1 MKYLNLKLDIF
12 EKMKKINLLNEDI
25 FKLFWKIALPSSI
38 GTIFQNLYSLVDAIF
53 AGRMISET
61 ALAAIGQTFPIYFVI
76 IALGIGLSIATTSI
90 VANSVGEKN
99 IKKASNI
106 FCQSLGLA
114 IIIGLVISIFGIN
127 FGSSILK
134 SINDDQN
141 TLILSTEYMNIIYLG
156 SIFILLLMVT
166 NSCLA
171 ALGDTKSY
179 RNVLIFSFL
188 LNIILNPILI
198 SGKFLNFSVFEPLGV
213 SGIAIATI
221 LSQLIGLFY
230 LFYKITK
237 TEIYNVFKK
246 EFLIPKFILLKEIL
260 LQCIPASI
268 GLMMIALG
276 SYIILYFVSIYG
288 NNAIAGF
295 SSAGRYEQLLF
306 LPLLG
311 LSTAVT
317 AIVGQNLG
325 AKQPE
330 RVIETFKKAIS
341 TGFILLSIVAVI
353 LFLTA
358 EVSMKLFT
366 NDNEVI
372 FFGSSYLKIW
382 AFGFPAFPLFFI
394 SNATFQGLKK
404 PSIVM
409 YMAILRFVLIPII
422 IIITINKY
430 IALDYTYMFIGL
442 VIMHWVVGIT
452 YFFYSLNKI
461 KNLVN

>member
-1 MKYLNLKLDIF
+1 MKN
-12 EKMKKINLLNEDI
+12 INLLNDSI

-61 ALAAIGQTFPIYFVI
+61 ALAAIGQTFPIYFII

-90 VANSVGEKN
+90 IANSIGQKN

-106 FCQSLGLA
+106 FCQSLFLSIIVG
-114 IIIGLVISIFGIN
+114 IIISFLGITY
-127 FGSSILK
+127 GSDILK
-134 SINDDQN
+134 SINDDEY
-141 TLILSTEYMNIIYLG
+141 TLILSSEYMNVIYLG

-171 ALGDTKSY
+171 AMGDTKSY

-198 SGKFLNFSVFEPLGV
+198 SGNIINFSIFTPLGIK
-213 SGIAIATI
+213 GIAIATI
-221 LSQLIGLFY
+221 LSQFIGLIY
-230 LFYKITK
+230 LLYKITK
-237 TEIYNVFKK
+237 TEIYNNFIKK
-246 EFLIPKFILLKEIL
+246 FFIPKFLLIKEIL
-260 LQCIPASI
+260 FQGIPASI

-295 SSAGRYEQLLF
+295 ASAGRYEQLLF

-317 AIVGQNLG
+317 SIVGQNFG
-325 AKQPE
+325 AKQPI
-330 RVIETFKKAIS
+330 RILETFKKAIA
-341 TGFILLSIVAVI
+341 TGLLILSIVAIILFFTADISMRLFTDDEEVI
-353 LFLTA
+353 LF
-358 EVSMKLFT
+358 
-366 NDNEVI
+366 
-372 FFGSSYLKIW
+372 GSTYLKIW

-409 YMAILRFVLIPII
+409 YMAILRFVLIPIVL
-422 IIITINKY
+422 INLINTY
-430 IALDYTYMFIGL
+430 LAINYMYMFIGL
-442 VIMHWVVGIT
+442 VVMHWTVGIA

-461 KNLVN
+461 KNLTN